1 LYAKTGEVM
10 KIYKFNL
17 LFIVMFLIICGCWG
31 HSPQIGNDDQNKIQA
46 KIIAVLPVENKGHD
60 GKTPQ
65 LFRSRLLEELYFK
78 GYSKI
83 PLETIDKK
91 LESLNINEGNKSTS
105 VIAPQK
111 LKDLLGADAGLY
123 CTLTQ
128 YNQSK
133 IFYTPITISV
143 RCELRSAQTGE
154 IIWHAQSE
162 STERNFDFTS
172 KGLEKKSYEYLE
184 IVIDEVVT
192 NMLKTLQDGPNLR
205 G

>member
-1 LYAKTGEVM
+1 M

-17 LFIVMFLIICGCWG
+17 LLIVMFLMICGCWG
-31 HSPQIGNDDQNKIQA
+31 HSPQIGNDDHDKIQA
-46 KIIAVLPVENKGHD
+46 KIIAVLPVENKDHGD
-60 GKTPQ
+60 KTSQ
-65 LFRSRLLEELYFK
+65 LFRLRLLEELYFK

-91 LESLNINEGNKSTS
+91 LESLNINEGNKSAS
-105 VIAPQK
+105 AIAPQK

-128 YNQSK
+128 YNKSK

-172 KGLEKKSYEYLE
+172 KGLEKKSHENLE

-192 NMLKTLQDGPNLR
+192 NILKTLQDGPNLR

>member
-1 LYAKTGEVM
+1 M

-17 LFIVMFLIICGCWG
+17 LLIVMFLMICGCWG
-31 HSPQIGNDDQNKIQA
+31 HSPQIANDDHDKIQA

-60 GKTPQ
+60 DKTSQ
-65 LFRSRLLEELYFK
+65 LFRLRLLEELYFK

-83 PLETIDKK
+83 PLEAIDKK
-91 LESLNINEGNKSTS
+91 LESLNINEGNKSAS
-105 VIAPQK
+105 AIAPQK

-128 YNQSK
+128 YNKSK
-133 IFYTPITISV
+133 IFYAPITISV

-172 KGLEKKSYEYLE
+172 KGLEKKSHEYLE

-192 NMLKTLQDGPNLR
+192 NILKTLQDGPNLR

>member
-1 LYAKTGEVM
+1 M

-17 LFIVMFLIICGCWG
+17 LLIVMFLMICGCWG
-31 HSPQIGNDDQNKIQA
+31 HSPQIGNADHDKIQA
-46 KIIAVLPVENKGHD
+46 KIIAVLPVENKDHGD
-60 GKTPQ
+60 ITPQ

-83 PLETIDKK
+83 PLEAIDKK
-91 LESLNINEGNKSTS
+91 LESLNINEDKKSAS
-105 VIAPQK
+105 AVAPQK

-128 YNQSK
+128 YNKSK
-133 IFYTPITISV
+133 IFYTPITISA

-172 KGLEKKSYEYLE
+172 KGLEKKSYENLE
-184 IVIDEVVT
+184 ILIDEVVT
-192 NMLKTLQDGPNLR
+192 NILKTLQDGPNLR

>member
-1 LYAKTGEVM
+1 M
-10 KIYKFNL
+10 KIYRFNL
-17 LFIVMFLIICGCWG
+17 LLIIMCSIIYGCWA
-31 HSPQIGNDDQNKIQA
+31 HSPQVLNDNHDKIQA
-46 KIIAVLPVENKGHD
+46 NIIAVLPVENKGPD
-60 GKTPQ
+60 GVASR

-78 GYSKI
+78 GYSKL

-91 LESLNINEGNKSTS
+91 LESLTINEGNKSASS
-105 VIAPQK
+105 VAPQK

-128 YNQSK
+128 YNKSK
-133 IFYTPITISV
+133 IFYTPITISA

-162 STERNFDFTS
+162 STERNFDFTN
-172 KGLEKKSYEYLE
+172 KGLEKKSHENLE

-192 NMLKTLQDGPNLR
+192 NILKTLLDGPNLR

>member
-1 LYAKTGEVM
+1 M

>member
-1 LYAKTGEVM
+1 M

-31 HSPQIGNDDQNKIQA
+31 HSPQIGNDDHDKIQA
-46 KIIAVLPVENKGHD
+46 KIIAVLPVENKGHN

-91 LESLNINEGNKSTS
+91 LESLNINEGNKSAS
-105 VIAPQK
+105 AIAPQK

-128 YNQSK
+128 SNKSK

-162 STERNFDFTS
+162 ATERNFDFTS
-172 KGLEKKSYEYLE
+172 KGLEKKSHENLE
-184 IVIDEVVT
+184 IVIDGVVT
-192 NMLKTLQDGPNLR
+192 NILKTLQDGPNLR

>member
-1 LYAKTGEVM
+1 M

-17 LFIVMFLIICGCWG
+17 LLIVMFLMICGCWG
-31 HSPQIGNDDQNKIQA
+31 HSPQIGNADHDKIQA
-46 KIIAVLPVENKGHD
+46 KIIAVLPVENKDHGD
-60 GKTPQ
+60 ITPQ

-83 PLETIDKK
+83 PLEAIDKK
-91 LESLNINEGNKSTS
+91 LESLNINEGNKSAS
-105 VIAPQK
+105 AVAPQK

-128 YNQSK
+128 YNKSK
-133 IFYTPITISV
+133 IFYTPITISA

-172 KGLEKKSYEYLE
+172 KGLEKKSYENLE
-184 IVIDEVVT
+184 ILIDEVVT
-192 NMLKTLQDGPNLR
+192 NILKTLQDGPNLR

>member
-1 LYAKTGEVM
+1 M

-17 LFIVMFLIICGCWG
+17 LLIVMFLMICGCWG
-31 HSPQIGNDDQNKIQA
+31 HSPQIGNADHDKIQA
-46 KIIAVLPVENKGHD
+46 KIIAVLPVENKDHGD
-60 GKTPQ
+60 KTPQ
-65 LFRSRLLEELYFK
+65 LFRLRLLEELYFK

-83 PLETIDKK
+83 PLEAIDKK
-91 LESLNINEGNKSTS
+91 LESLNITQGNKSAS
-105 VIAPQK
+105 AVAPQK

-128 YNQSK
+128 HNKSK
-133 IFYTPITISV
+133 IFYTPITISA
-143 RCELRSAQTGE
+143 RCELRSTQTGE

-162 STERNFDFTS
+162 ATERNFDFTS
-172 KGLEKKSYEYLE
+172 KGLEKKSHENLE

-192 NMLKTLQDGPNLR
+192 NILKTLQDGPNLR